1 MAAGNT
7 EASVFLKIISQ
18 AVGFFGSFLF
28 PKETIHCLYFD
39 QSIAVIFHIV
49 NVMRVCVGELKISP
63 PL

>member
-39 QSIAVIFHIV
+39 QSIAVIFDIV
-49 NVMRVCVGELKISP
+49 HVMRVCVGGS
-63 PL
+63 